1 MFDKYNSNCFNESLA
16 KSIIVPE
23 GISDRLDKILAFLMP
38 EYSRE
43 RIKQWIKNNH
53 VLVNGKLVKI
63 RHNVQS
69 GDVIT
74 VWIQPTLES
83 LSFSPENI
91 SFEVID
97 ESPDWIIINKPAG
110 LVTHPGSGNW
120 KGTLLNGL
128 LYKYPEL
135 FYIPRAGIVH
145 RLDKNT
151 SGVMIVARTIESQ
164 LYLVRQLQLRNV
176 SREYFAIV
184 HGHIS
189 VAGTINKPIGRD
201 TNNPIKMGVKNIIAP
216 KEAVTHFKPILKG
229 ITPSGQSITQVICKL
244 ETGRTHQIR
253 VHLSSIGNPILGDS
267 IYNSNYVV
275 EGNRHMLH
283 SMLLNFIDIKGSF
296 CQFNCHLPEDMI
308 KIISLMK
315 WFEC

>member
-1 MFDKYNSNCFNESLA
+1 MFNKYNSNCFNESFP
-16 KSIIVPE
+16 KNITVPE
-23 GISDRLDKILAFLMP
+23 GISDRLDKILSYLMP
-38 EYSRE
+38 DYSRE

-63 RHNVQS
+63 RHNVQP
-69 GDVIT
+69 GDLIT
-74 VWIQPTLES
+74 VWVQPTLES

-91 SFEVID
+91 IFEVID
-97 ESPDWIIINKPAG
+97 ESSDWIVINKPAG

-135 FYIPRAGIVH
+135 FYVPRAGIVH

-151 SGVMIVARTIESQ
+151 SGVMVVARTIESQ
-164 LYLVRQLQLRNV
+164 LYFVRQLQLRNI
-176 SREYFAIV
+176 SREYLAIV

-189 VAGTINKPIGRD
+189 TSSTINKPIGRD
-201 TNNPIKMGVKNIIAP
+201 ANNPIKMGVKNIIAP
-216 KEAVTHFKPILKG
+216 KEAITHFKPIVKG
-229 ITPSGQSITQVICKL
+229 ITTNGHNITQVACKL

-267 IYNSNYVV
+267 IYNSNYII

-283 SMLLNFIDIKGSF
+283 SRFLNFTNIKGIS
-296 CQFNCHLPEDMI
+296 CKFNCRIPEDMTKVI
-308 KIISLMK
+308 DSMR
-315 WFEC
+315 WFE